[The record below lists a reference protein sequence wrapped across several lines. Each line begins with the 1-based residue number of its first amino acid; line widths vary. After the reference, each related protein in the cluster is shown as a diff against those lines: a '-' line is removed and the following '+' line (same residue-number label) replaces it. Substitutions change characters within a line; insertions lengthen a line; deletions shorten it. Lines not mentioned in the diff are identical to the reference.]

1 MIKINGNDSFEYVM
15 AGVLKSD
22 ENWCHP
28 RRIKDSYEIIFMYD
42 GVAYIGEEG
51 IDYTLHKDDVLFLE
65 PGREHYGIRPSG
77 EDVSFAWI
85 HYYTDHEP
93 YKNLPKC
100 FHADDPYTLKTL
112 FSQCLHAANTP
123 SYPPVCSDYYTAL
136 IAEEVLRL
144 AKTSTPAQNYLASRI
159 KDFVDLNTDSNLS
172 VGDISEHFGYH
183 ENHVSRI
190 FKAAYS
196 MPLKAYITRRQVEYA
211 HNLLNTTLYTVGQ
224 IAAMLSFRSE
234 NHFIKFF
241 KYHTKM
247 TPSEY
252 RNSYTGTHSNKR

>member
-1 MIKINGNDSFEYVM
+1 MIKINGSHNFEYIM
-15 AGVLKSD
+15 AGILKSD

-42 GVAYIGEEG
+42 GVAYIGEDG
-51 IDYTLHKDDVLFLE
+51 IEYTLHKDDILFLE
-65 PGREHYGIRPSG
+65 PGREHYGIKPSG
-77 EDVSFAWI
+77 ENVSFAWI
-85 HYYTDHEP
+85 HYFTDYEP
-93 YKNLPKC
+93 YKNLPKY

-112 FSQCLHAANTP
+112 FSQCLHTANTP
-123 SYPPVCSDYYTAL
+123 NYSPVCADYYTAL

-144 AKTSTPAQNYLASRI
+144 KNQSTLAQSYLASRI
-159 KDFVDLNTDSNLS
+159 KDFVDLNTDNNLS
-172 VGDISEHFGYH
+172 VNAIAEHFGYH

-190 FKAAYS
+190 FKTAYS
-196 MPLKAYITRRQVEYA
+196 MPLKEYITRRQIEYA
-211 HNLLNTTLYTVGQ
+211 RNLLNTTLLTVHQ
-224 IAAMLSFRSE
+224 ISNLLSFKSE